1 MWPTSRFE
9 RLEHDLACE
18 TNGCMEDD
26 RVTFGILIADAR
38 QGQAKEYIINYMDEL
53 DKESNNYFNF
63 YIPGYTDDKFWGK
76 DDSCYLE
83 INRRRYY
90 FNEEDFKNFCDE
102 LYNKFAIKYTNNPM
116 LVLVSMVPG
125 NYKTKKYIIIELDK
139 NEQYT
144 INRSRELFSIIFK
157 AANTKVDLE
166 GVRREIIREYINGN
180 LLEIIQSLFDK
191 TIFIKMVKMFKTY
204 KIYRIE

>member
-9 RLEHDLACE
+9 RLEHDLSCE
-18 TNGCMEDD
+18 TNGCMEGD